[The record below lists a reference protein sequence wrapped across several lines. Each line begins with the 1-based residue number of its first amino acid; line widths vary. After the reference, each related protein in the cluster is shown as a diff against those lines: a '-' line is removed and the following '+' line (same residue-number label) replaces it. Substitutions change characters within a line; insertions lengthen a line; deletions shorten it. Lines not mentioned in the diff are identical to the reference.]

1 MQCLSGDVSAGRA
14 NPALF
19 LAVWFKTLH
28 LVQVSTNAAD
38 FSNLCLTVHD
48 RLLLFSKRVH
58 HRSELRLTVP
68 F

>member
-1 MQCLSGDVSAGRA
+1 MQCLRGDVSAGRV

-19 LAVWFKTLH
+19 LAVWFKTLD
-28 LVQVSTNAAD
+28 LFQVYTGAAD
-38 FSNLCLTVHD
+38 FSNLCFTVHE

-58 HRSELRLTVP
+58 HGSELRLTVP